1 MLENIFLPIFEATIN
16 PQAHPDLSIF
26 LKRVSMT
33 SVAFVLLHVNH
44 PSHLAVINPW
54 CLSLMLGPY
63 IWELKL
69 GLKTG
74 TLQSD

>member
-1 MLENIFLPIFEATIN
+1 MPIFEATIN

-33 SVAFVLLHVNH
+33 SMAFVLLRVNH

-54 CLSLMLGPY
+54 CLCLMVGPCL
-63 IWELKL
+63 WELKL
-69 GLKTG
+69 DLRTG